1 MGWRRGA
8 DGAWPGRGEGSGVGG
23 TVVPCSVPTYSP
35 KLGWDGPR
43 MAPLCPPPWGW
54 GQPSPHQHPKPRSD
68 RDAARGR
75 APLTHE
81 DGAARGQLSHGGGG
95 GIRG

>member
-43 MAPLCPPPWGW
+43 MAPLCPPPGD
-54 GQPSPHQHPKPRSD
+54 GVSHPHTSTLNLAVTGMLPAEGPR
-68 RDAARGR
+68 
-75 APLTHE
+75 
-81 DGAARGQLSHGGGG
+81 
-95 GIRG
+95 